1 MRVLSWNIWD
11 GGRADLPLIVEQ
23 VAAVAPD
30 VFCSIE
36 TYGAADTILGGLPGY
51 TGTRITARDR
61 DNLWIFS
68 RLPVTHVFPPSFDDF
83 RFGGIRV
90 ALPGV
95 SGPQGLSGDS
105 GLSGHPGFSGDS
117 GLFGGVEVNVFI
129 TWLNFSEPWLGDV
142 IASGASPEA
151 IRQAEQ
157 VQLSELSRIVGEEL
171 PRLLDGDRSPVV
183 LAGDLN
189 VLPASD
195 WPHLRTTQILV
206 DAGYTDTFRAVSQ
219 DPGHTWS
226 TQPDRAHV
234 NIPERID
241 YIFAKGLEV
250 RHSEVVSDRLPHH
263 PPGPFYSDHAALIT
277 DLHA

>member
-1 MRVLSWNIWD
+1 GTSRIRPLARWRPGRSASAARSASSPRVLSWNIWD

-36 TYGAADTILGGLPGY
+36 TYGAAETILRGLPGY

-90 ALPGV
+90 SSPG
-95 SGPQGLSGDS
+95 GT
-105 GLSGHPGFSGDS
+105 
-117 GLFGGVEVNVFI
+117 EVNVFV

-142 IASGASPEA
+142 IASGAGPEA
-151 IRQAEQ
+151 IRQAER
-157 VQLSELSRIVGEEL
+157 VQLSELGRIVGEEL
-171 PRLLDGDRSPVV
+171 PRLLDGDPSPVV

-189 VLPASD
+189 VLPAAD

-206 DAGYTDTFRAVSQ
+206 DAGYTDTFRAVSH

-234 NIPERID
+234 RIAERID
-241 YIFAKGLEV
+241 YIFAKGLKVAGSRIIAE
-250 RHSEVVSDRLPHH
+250 RLPHH
-263 PPGPFYSDHAALIT
+263 PPGPFYSDHAALVT
-277 DLHA
+277 DFHP

>member
-1 MRVLSWNIWD
+1 MALRVLSWNIWD

-36 TYGAADTILGGLPGY
+36 TYGAAETILHGLPGY

-90 ALPGV
+90 ALPG
-95 SGPQGLSGDS
+95 LS
-105 GLSGHPGFSGDS
+105 
-117 GLFGGVEVNVFI
+117 GGVEVNVFI

-151 IRQAEQ
+151 IRQAER
-157 VQLSELSRIVGEEL
+157 VQLAELNRIAGEEL

-189 VLPASD
+189 VLPAAD

-234 NIPERID
+234 KIPERID
-241 YIFAKGLEV
+241 YIFTKGLKVADSRIITE
-250 RHSEVVSDRLPHH
+250 RLPHH
-263 PPGPFYSDHAALIT
+263 PPGPFYSDHAALVT
-277 DLHA
+277 DFHP